1 MVFAAGPMDKT
12 LDDFWLMVWL
22 HRVNRIV
29 MVTKLIEGG
38 VRVGYSVIIVGLCVF
53 YHAGF

>member
-1 MVFAAGPMDKT
+1 MDKT

-38 VRVGYSVIIVGLCVF
+38 VRVGYSMITVDHYAFHTKC
-53 YHAGF
+53 